1 MDHKKKVINVAKEF
15 QTSTAKIIDE
25 LKKGGFEA
33 KDYRSEVSDE
43 MYAYLKSKFGK
54 QEEGIVLE
62 EGLSVQAGSASS
74 ETTSKGDSGDV
85 DLVGDIID
93 ILNQELDHIVESE
106 IAQESSEA
114 DVEVQEEKAAFESS
128 TTEPA
133 EVVEATKTQESA
145 DISVESESSNE
156 DKADVETPSVGE
168 EETEAKE
175 QPKEEKGGEEGQS
188 DDTEITRVETPKL
201 GGLKIKGK
209 INVER
214 LVSARRAKKT
224 RKTADQKKEE
234 DKKSKTTKAVG
245 RPKRRER
252 KPTHAKRL
260 TEEDIRR
267 IGRGDSTRFR
277 RKEKKAEPTVID
289 QKAID
294 KRMRELQAEQNRVRA
309 KVAEYKKKKKE
320 KIKQRKLEIQRQS
333 EEIGRILEVPEF
345 ITLSDLA
352 SLMGVAPTELIGRVL
367 NELGETVSIT
377 QRLDATQIELFAE
390 LCGYEV
396 HVKSPEEL
404 WKEDDEEEDNPED
417 LQPRPPVVTVM
428 GHVDH
433 GKTSLLDYI
442 RKTHVAEKEAGGIT
456 QHIGAYV
463 VEYEYEGEKRKIT
476 FLDTPGH
483 EAFTAMRARGAKMTD
498 IAVIVIAADDK
509 IMPQTIEAIN
519 HAKAAN
525 VPIIFAINKIDK
537 PGADPARIKGEL
549 AQMGYLIEEFGGEYQ
564 SQDISAKTGEGI
576 TQLLEKILLQ
586 ADIMELKANPNKPAR
601 GTVIEAAKDKGR
613 GYVMNMLVQ
622 SGTLRV
628 GDPIVA
634 GIYAGKVRAMF
645 NEHNQKLREAG
656 PSTPVL
662 VLGMSGAPQ
671 AGDKVRVFKSEKEA
685 KRIADKRAQ
694 IYREMIKRSRKRIR
708 LEDIERGIKLGKV
721 KELKV
726 IVRGDVD
733 GTAEAL
739 AESLVKLSNDKV
751 QIQVIHKGV
760 GQINESDVQ
769 LAAASN
775 ALIVG
780 FQVRPSL
787 QARKLAEEVGVQIKT
802 YSVIYEAT
810 EEFKNAITGML
821 EPTYREK
828 IIGNLEIR
836 KVFKISKVGNVAG
849 CYVVDGIVRRK
860 DFVRVVRNGIVVF
873 PTKEN
878 QHGRIASLKRGK
890 DDVKEVRQ
898 GMECGLLIENF
909 QDIKEGDEIE
919 VYELE
924 QVRPSVD

>member
-1 MDHKKKVINVAKEF
+1 
-15 QTSTAKIIDE
+15 
-25 LKKGGFEA
+25 
-33 KDYRSEVSDE
+33 
-43 MYAYLKSKFGK
+43 
-54 QEEGIVLE
+54 
-62 EGLSVQAGSASS
+62 
-74 ETTSKGDSGDV
+74 
-85 DLVGDIID
+85 
-93 ILNQELDHIVESE
+93 
-106 IAQESSEA
+106 
-114 DVEVQEEKAAFESS
+114 
-128 TTEPA
+128 
-133 EVVEATKTQESA
+133 
-145 DISVESESSNE
+145 
-156 DKADVETPSVGE
+156 
-168 EETEAKE
+168 
-175 QPKEEKGGEEGQS
+175 
-188 DDTEITRVETPKL
+188 
-201 GGLKIKGK
+201 
-209 INVER
+209 
-214 LVSARRAKKT
+214 
-224 RKTADQKKEE
+224 
-234 DKKSKTTKAVG
+234 
-245 RPKRRER
+245 
-252 KPTHAKRL
+252 
-260 TEEDIRR
+260 
-267 IGRGDSTRFR
+267 
-277 RKEKKAEPTVID
+277 
-289 QKAID
+289 
-294 KRMRELQAEQNRVRA
+294 
-309 KVAEYKKKKKE
+309 
-320 KIKQRKLEIQRQS
+320 
-333 EEIGRILEVPEF
+333 
-345 ITLSDLA
+345 
-352 SLMGVAPTELIGRVL
+352 
-367 NELGETVSIT
+367 
-377 QRLDATQIELFAE
+377 
-390 LCGYEV
+390 
-396 HVKSPEEL
+396 
-404 WKEDDEEEDNPED
+404 
-417 LQPRPPVVTVM
+417 M

-751 QIQVIHKGV
+751 EIQVIHKGV

-787 QARKLAEEVGVQIKT
+787 QARKLAEDLGVQIKT

-810 EEFKNAITGML
+810 EEFKKAIAGML

-860 DFVRVVRNGIVVF
+860 DFVRVVRNGIVIF

-924 QVRPSVD
+924 QVEPSVD

>member
-15 QTSTAKIIDE
+15 QTSTAKILDE

-33 KDYRSEVSDE
+33 TDYLSEVSDE
-43 MYAYLKSKFGK
+43 MYAYLKSRFGK
-54 QEEGIVLE
+54 EEEGVVLTE
-62 EGLSVQAGSASS
+62 SSTQQVGGTRS
-74 ETTSKGDSGDV
+74 ETSKKGGGGDV
-85 DLVGDIID
+85 DLGDIID

-106 IAQESSEA
+106 LAQESAVTETGV
-114 DVEVQEEKAAFESS
+114 VENKTDSTTA
-128 TTEPA
+128 TTEPTEAAAVA
-133 EVVEATKTQESA
+133 EEQKTAEST
-145 DISVESESSNE
+145 VESEASS
-156 DKADVETPSVGE
+156 DAKAEVKAPTVEEQGTETKDQQTKEEGE
-168 EETEAKE
+168 EE
-175 QPKEEKGGEEGQS
+175 EKRE
-188 DDTEITRVETPKL
+188 DTEITRVETPKL

-214 LVSARRAKKT
+214 LATSRRAKKT
-224 RKTADQKKEE
+224 RKAEDKKKEE
-234 DKKSKTTKAVG
+234 DKKARPQKVEG
-245 RPKRRER
+245 RQKRRER
-252 KPTHAKRL
+252 KLKNVKRL

-333 EEIGRILEVPEF
+333 EEIGRSLEVPEF

-352 SLMGVAPTELIGRVL
+352 SLMGVAPTDLISRVL

-390 LCGYEV
+390 LYGYEV
-396 HVKSPEEL
+396 HIKSPEEL

-751 QIQVIHKGV
+751 EIQVIHKGV

-787 QARKLAEEVGVQIKT
+787 QARKLAEDLGVQIKT

-810 EEFKNAITGML
+810 EEFKKAIAGML

-860 DFVRVVRNGIVVF
+860 DFVRVVRNGIVIF

-924 QVRPSVD
+924 QVEPSVD

>member
-15 QTSTAKIIDE
+15 QTSTAKILDE

-33 KDYRSEVSDE
+33 SDYLSEVSDE
-43 MYAYLKSKFGK
+43 MYAYLKSRFGK
-54 QEEGIVLE
+54 EEEGVVLTE
-62 EGLSVQAGSASS
+62 SSTQQAGGTHSEASN
-74 ETTSKGDSGDV
+74 KGGGGDV
-85 DLVGDIID
+85 DLGDIID

-106 IAQESSEA
+106 IAQGSAAA
-114 DVEVQEEKAAFESS
+114 DTEGVEERTDSTAT
-128 TTEPA
+128 TTESTETTA
-133 EVVEATKTQESA
+133 ASGEQQTTESP
-145 DISVESESSNE
+145 VESEVSNGE
-156 DKADVETPSVGE
+156 KIEVETPTVEQQEAEAKAQTQE
-168 EETEAKE
+168 EEGE
-175 QPKEEKGGEEGQS
+175 KEERRE
-188 DDTEITRVETPKL
+188 DTEITRAETPKL

-214 LVSARRAKKT
+214 LATSRRAKKT

-234 DKKSKTTKAVG
+234 DKKAKPQKVEG
-245 RPKRRER
+245 RQKRRER
-252 KPTHAKRL
+252 KPKNVKRL

-267 IGRGDSTRFR
+267 IGRGDSERFR
-277 RKEKKAEPTVID
+277 RKDKKAEPTVID

-294 KRMRELQAEQNRVRA
+294 KRMRELQAEQNRVKA
-309 KVAEYKKKKKE
+309 KLAEYKKKKKE
-320 KIKQRKLEIQRQS
+320 KSKQRKLEIQRQY

-345 ITLSDLA
+345 ITLGDLA
-352 SLMGVAPTELIGRVL
+352 SLLGVNPINLITQVI
-367 NELGETVSIT
+367 NELGEWVTIT
-377 QRLDATQIELFAE
+377 QRLDATQIELIAE
-390 LCGYEV
+390 LCGREV
-396 HVKSPEEL
+396 RVKSPEEE
-404 WKEDDEEEDNPED
+404 WKEDEEEEDNPED

-456 QHIGAYV
+456 QHIGAYI

-519 HAKAAN
+519 HAKAAG
-525 VPIIFAINKIDK
+525 VPIVFAINKIDK

-549 AQMGYLIEEFGGEYQ
+549 AQMGYLVEEFGGEYQ
-564 SQDISAKTGEGI
+564 SQDISAKTGEGVA
-576 TQLLEKILLQ
+576 QLLEKILLQ

-645 NEHNQKLREAG
+645 NEHNQKLQEAG

-671 AGDKVRVFKSEKEA
+671 SGDKVRVVSSEKEA
-685 KRIADKRAQ
+685 KRIANKRAQ
-694 IYREMIKRSRKRIR
+694 IYREMQKRSKKRIR
-708 LEDIERGIKLGKV
+708 LEDIEKGIKHGTV

-739 AESLVKLSNDKV
+739 AESLVKLSTDKV
-751 QIQVIHKGV
+751 EIQIIHKGV

-787 QARKLAEEVGVQIKT
+787 QARKLAEDLGVQIKT

-810 EEFKNAITGML
+810 EEFKKAIAGML

-860 DFVRVVRNGIVVF
+860 DFVRVVRNGIVIF

-924 QVRPSVD
+924 QVEPSVD